1 VAPEM
6 RFEHRMSDAD
16 ALMWKVEK
24 DPLLRSTITVVWILD
39 RAPDRARFT
48 DKVERATRLIP
59 RLRQR
64 VVSNPLS
71 IAPPRFEVDPFFDC
85 AFHVR
90 WIRAPGEGSLR
101 DLLDLA
107 QPMAMQGFDRA
118 RPLWEMAVV
127 EGLENGRAG
136 MIMKLHHSLSDGV
149 GLVQMTTSLIE
160 RARER
165 DPSRPP
171 KPMPPVP
178 EVHVMSQ
185 WERVLDALGH
195 ERRRLFGRARR
206 TAASVARIAGDPL
219 GTARAAVDASGS
231 VARMLRPVTEPHSPV
246 MRGRSLSLRFDSL
259 SVSLERL
266 KAAARRIDGRL
277 NDAFVA
283 GILGGMRRYHE
294 EHGESVDTLRMTMP
308 INVREAGSETVAGN
322 QFAPARFAV
331 PLGIADPVER
341 MRAVQDLVREQRN
354 EPALPLVQEVSALLN
369 RLPTAISTAMFGTM
383 LKGIDFVT
391 SNVPGPPFE
400 VYVSGARVEEIY
412 GFGPLAGAA
421 ANVTLFSYKGDLGIA
436 VNTDPAAV
444 RDPERFIECL
454 RSGMEEVARVGD
466 AKAHGAAARS
476 PS

>member
-1 VAPEM
+1 M

-39 RAPDRARFT
+39 RSPDRARFG
-48 DKVERATRLIP
+48 DKVERATRTIP

-71 IAPPRFEVDPFFDC
+71 IAPPRFEVDPFFDP

-90 WIRAPGEGSLR
+90 WLRAPGDGSLR
-101 DLLDLA
+101 TLLDLA

-118 RPLWEMAVV
+118 RPLWEMAIV
-127 EGLENGRAG
+127 EGLAGDRAG
-136 MIMKLHHSLSDGV
+136 VIMKLHHSLSDGV

-165 DPSRPP
+165 DPARAP

-178 EVHVMSQ
+178 DVHVMTQ

-195 ERRRLFGRARR
+195 ERRRLLGRARR
-206 TAASVARIAGDPL
+206 TAAAIARAAADPL
-219 GTARAAVDASGS
+219 GSARGAVEAGSS
-231 VARMLRPVTEPHSPV
+231 VARMLRPATEAHSPV
-246 MRGRSLSLRFDSL
+246 LRGRSLSLRFDAFA
-259 SVSLERL
+259 VSLERL
-266 KAAARRIDGRL
+266 KGAARRIDGRL

-294 EHGESVDTLRMTMP
+294 EHGEPVDTLRMTMP

-331 PLGIADPVER
+331 PLGIEDPVER
-341 MRAVQDLVREQRN
+341 MRAVQDLVRRQRS

-369 RLPTAISTAMFGTM
+369 RLPTAVSAAMFGTM

-421 ANVTLFSYKGDLGIA
+421 ANVTLFSYRGDLGIA

-444 RDPERFIECL
+444 RDPERFVACL
-454 RSGMEEVARVGD
+454 RDGLEEVARLGG
-466 AKAHGAAARS
+466 AKAAGARQS
-476 PS
+476 